1 MQKLQQKR
9 ESAMLFEPLLC
20 AGLGSKQKYVLKM
33 LLNGYHISVIHDMSN
48 MTEEE
53 CLSDEDKANTEAI
66 PKGVAMSLVKRGLL
80 QPRKVY
86 STTQPDMDFYEI
98 RIKDD
103 FLEMVRKACT

>member
-1 MQKLQQKR
+1 MKKQKR
-9 ESAMLFEPLLC
+9 ESAMPFESLLC
-20 AGLGSKQKYVLKM
+20 TGLGSKQKYVLKM
-33 LLNGYHISVIHDMSN
+33 LLNGYHISAIHDMSN

-53 CLSDEDKANTEAI
+53 CLSDEDKANTEVI
-66 PKGVAMSLVKRGLL
+66 PKGVTMSLVKRGLI

-103 FLEMVRKACT
+103 LLETVRKACT